1 MKKVL
6 WIVSILSVVLAACG
20 SSSTPTPIPTIVLG
34 DISAGD
40 STPISVSGGGSI
52 TASGIVLPVQEARL
66 AFTVGGNVKSV
77 NVAVGDK
84 VQNGRVLVELDNTL
98 AQLDVEQAKRA
109 LRELTSPA
117 SIAAA
122 ERMVASAQKDL
133 EDAQN
138 KVYALDYPRAS
149 ENKLDEVKSDLAV
162 AKERLT
168 FASDAYRQLSSQ
180 PDGSSA
186 KARALDALNAAEYR
200 LRQLQAEYDWY
211 TGKPTETDAAIV
223 RANLDAAKA
232 AYQEAQWYV
241 AALRGEQVPPE
252 ATGFQLTQLQQALDH
267 LEAAQQRLD
276 DTRLIAPFAGLVAA
290 VNISAGEF
298 ASPGQTI
305 TIVSNMDSFLVETT
319 DLSERQITKV
329 RIGDPATI
337 NVDALNQDFSGKVI
351 RISPLANILGGDVVY
366 KVTVAFDEPPTGLL
380 GGMSARVDIQ
390 TGD

>member
-109 LRELTSPA
+109 LRELTSLA